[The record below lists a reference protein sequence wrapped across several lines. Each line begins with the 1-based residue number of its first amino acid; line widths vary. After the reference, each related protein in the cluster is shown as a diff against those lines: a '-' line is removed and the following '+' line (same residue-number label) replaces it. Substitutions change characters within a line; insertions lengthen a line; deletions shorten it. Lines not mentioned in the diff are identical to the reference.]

1 MRFVHTS
8 DWHLGR
14 AFHQVGLLGEQQEY
28 LDHLVEVVRSE
39 AVDAV
44 LVAGDVYDRA
54 MPAPDTVAVLSEAL
68 VRLVDAG
75 AQVVISGGNHD
86 SAIRLG
92 FAARLLERTGVHVR
106 TSLADLSRPVVIED
120 TAVFPVPYLEPRL
133 VAAALDAEPTH
144 AGVLDAALARLPGRG
159 GPVAGASTTVV
170 MAHTFVT
177 GCATTDSERDIL
189 SGGLAAVHPEV
200 LEGFDY
206 VALGHL
212 HGRQQVG
219 AAAHYSGSPL
229 AMSFSE
235 VHHTKGSLLVDLTP
249 ARASVEVI
257 EAPARRRLATLRG
270 RIDDLL
276 TAAEFGHAEDAWC
289 QVTLTDPHRPLGA
302 MDRLRARFPHTLEL
316 RFDPDGVQPTVTSY
330 RARMSERSELDVC
343 CDFLGHVRGGAPAT
357 DEERALFD
365 EALGRSR
372 EGTSA
377 AADEGQVGA
386 A

>member
-1 MRFVHTS
+1 MRFIHTS

-14 AFHQVGLLGEQQEY
+14 AFHQVGLLAAQQEY
-28 LDHLVEVVRSE
+28 LDHLVELVRAE
-39 AVDAV
+39 GIDAV

-54 MPAPDTVAVLSEAL
+54 MPAPDTVAVLSDAL

-75 AQVVISGGNHD
+75 AQVVISSGNHD

-92 FAARLLERTGVHVR
+92 FAARLLERSGVHLR
-106 TSLADLSRPVVIED
+106 TSLTDLTRPVVIAG
-120 TAVFPVPYLEPRL
+120 TAVYPIPYLEPRL
-133 VAAALDAEPTH
+133 VAPGLDATATH
-144 AGVLDAALARLPGRG
+144 AGVLAAALGRLPAG
-159 GPVAGASTTVV
+159 GLVSGASTSVV

-177 GCATTDSERDIL
+177 GCASTDSERDIL
-189 SGGLAAVHPEV
+189 AGGLAAVHPEV
-200 LEGFDY
+200 LDGFGY
-206 VALGHL
+206 AALGHL

-219 AAAHYSGSPL
+219 ETAHYSGSPL

-249 ARASVEVI
+249 AGSSVELVA
-257 EAPARRRLATLRG
+257 APVRRRLATLRG

-276 TAAEFGHAEDAWC
+276 TRAEFSHAENAWC
-289 QVTLTDPHRPLGA
+289 QVTLTDTDRPVGA
-302 MDRLRARFPHTLEL
+302 MDRLRARFPYALEV
-316 RFDPDGVQPTVTSY
+316 RFEPDGLRPASTTY
-330 RARMSERSELDVC
+330 RARVSERSDLDVC
-343 CDFLGHVRGGAPAT
+343 CDFLAHVRGGTPAT
-357 DEERALFD
+357 DAQSALFD

-372 EGTSA
+372 EGTAA